1 MRMLHFKSFTKTVA
15 VIALTATVGFGIAG
29 GGERFL
35 LADAASAG
43 NTVNVKNYGAKGDG
57 DTDDSGAIQ
66 KAINAV
72 KTKGGKV
79 FIPAGLYYMESG
91 VTVPPG
97 VSIVGTTPASTG
109 PWQNHLDSHD
119 KGGNSIYGGSSG
131 LSWTIGDD
139 MRGTWILAANGIGN
153 KNAAPTFQLDGN
165 TSMERIGFINKSQYP
180 CTSSPSEAP
189 PLISVSTAKATN
201 TSSAVKISDISLANP
216 YIGIA
221 VVQGT
226 DFNNDYTGTASSK
239 SKLGAVTISNIMGA
253 PQCKG
258 IVIKGISTAVN
269 LNNVQFNYS
278 CYESNHV
285 AERSNYATDIE
296 ISGSDNVSLT
306 SVLSF
311 GANHGLMTKPAFS
324 SRTSKITAVNLNL
337 ESGIPLY
344 LTASGK
350 YEISN
355 SYFFT
360 ICPFNTNNRKDYRC
374 LKIVQDKDCKTAPTY
389 QFNNIMLQNPVDFGT
404 NTDKF
409 NDSNIDITV
418 DGGAKIVFNGMQS
431 YGFDRTQTEP
441 VILYQ
446 HRSGGASSCQF
457 INFNQINTASNP
469 FISVSG
475 SAYKNGEVSF
485 VSSRIPKQMRLPD
498 SNVKFTDCTLYDGAN
513 GSYYHN

>member
-1 MRMLHFKSFTKTVA
+1 MHTSYFKKLTKTVS
-15 VIALTATVGFGIAG
+15 VVALAAAVGFGTTYASV
-29 GGERFL
+29 RSL

-43 NTVNVKNYGAKGDG
+43 NTVNVKDYGAKGDG
-57 DTDDSGAIQ
+57 DTDDSDAIQ
-66 KAINAV
+66 KAINAI
-72 KTKGGKV
+72 KAKGGKV

-97 VSIVGTTPASTG
+97 VSIVGTTPAATG

-153 KNAAPTFQLDGN
+153 RNAVATFQLDGN
-165 TSMERIGFINKSQYP
+165 TSIERVGFVNKSQYP

-201 TSSAVKISDISLANP
+201 TSSTIKISDISLANP

-221 VVQGT
+221 IAQGS
-226 DFNNDYTGTASSK
+226 DFNNDYTSTPSNK
-239 SKLGAVTISNIMGA
+239 SKLGTVTISNIMGS
-253 PQCKG
+253 PQYKG
-258 IVIKGISTAVN
+258 IIIKGISTPVN
-269 LNNVQFNYS
+269 LNNIQFNYS

-285 AERSNYATDIE
+285 AERTNYATDIE
-296 ISGSDNVSLT
+296 VSGSDKVSLV

-311 GANHGLMTKPAFS
+311 GANYGLMTKPAFS
-324 SRTSKITAVNLNL
+324 GRSSQVTAVNLNL

-344 LTASGK
+344 LTASGQ

-355 SYFFT
+355 SYLFT
-360 ICPFNTNNRKDYRC
+360 ICPFNASSRKEYRC
-374 LKIVQDKDCKTAPTY
+374 LKIVQDKDCKTAPNY
-389 QFNNIMLQNPVDFGT
+389 LFNNIMLQDPIEFGA
-404 NTDKF
+404 NTKNF

-431 YGFDRTQTEP
+431 YGYDLTQKEP
-441 VILYQ
+441 VIRYN

-457 INFNQINTASNP
+457 INFNQISSASNP
-469 FISVSG
+469 FISISG
-475 SAYKNGEVSF
+475 SAYKSGEVSV
-485 VSSRIPKQMRLPD
+485 VSSRIPKQMSLPGA
-498 SNVKFTDCTLYDGAN
+498 NVKFTDCTLYDGAN
-513 GSYYHN
+513 GSYYNN